1 MPLLCA
7 ALIVSNSLTV
17 EKKHGRVS
25 KAPRGKKSPWPPPPL
40 HTHCQILINRR
51 LPSFIDESVYIKIQV
66 PLVRRG
72 SHLGSGSWLCSGLG
86 ERLSASWRKSTVLDP
101 GIVPPHLLRFTSCPW
116 VCEPTGHV
124 DFSHNNKKMVTV
136 IHGKLFS
143 VLWWV
148 SPNVKVHSSLTVHN
162 SQRCNKT
169 LVKVLWVNYSLC
181 GKWMMSY
188 HS

>member
-1 MPLLCA
+1 MSRFTLRF
-7 ALIVSNSLTV
+7 
-17 EKKHGRVS
+17 K
-25 KAPRGKKSPWPPPPL
+25 
-40 HTHCQILINRR
+40 
-51 LPSFIDESVYIKIQV
+51 F

-136 IHGKLFS
+136 IPSKLFS
-143 VLWWV
+143 VLWWA
-148 SPNVKVHSSLTVHN
+148 SANVKVHSSLTVHN
-162 SQRCNKT
+162 SQRRSRPSQRSYELIIVCAANGWWVATANNIFQNHGCCWLLYCFLERLSQFLFDRKWTILIKEESIKCNY
-169 LVKVLWVNYSLC
+169 L
-181 GKWMMSY
+181 
-188 HS
+188 